1 MSLIDSIREETC
13 FAGIQGKTDEEVLCI
28 LSDKLYEHGIVKVD

>member
-13 FAGIQGKTDEEVLCI
+13 FAGIQGRTDEEVLGM
-28 LSDKLYEHGIVKVD
+28 LSDRLY